1 MRLTTFDFWRCLQKL
16 KWYFLQSSAHLRTYS
31 EEPSFSC
38 SFPRSEQLEIGGE
51 MNTENKSH
59 KSVGQ
64 AASNQQT
71 EHSNDLIAMDT
82 QDQHQSE
89 VTDAKEEM
97 IQECKTQNTALCEGD
112 SPLEAEPSQE
122 ENKEVDIVESDT
134 IFHICRF
141 RYFKYHIYILK
152 KYVLCKDL
160 KFLYVIPL
168 L

>member
-1 MRLTTFDFWRCLQKL
+1 
-16 KWYFLQSSAHLRTYS
+16 
-31 EEPSFSC
+31 
-38 SFPRSEQLEIGGE
+38 

-82 QDQHQSE
+82 QDQQQSE
-89 VTDAKEEM
+89 VKDATEEM
-97 IQECKTQNTALCEGD
+97 IQCKTQNSALCEGD

-122 ENKEVDIVESDT
+122 ENKEVNKVESGA
-134 IFHICRF
+134 IIHICRF
-141 RYFKYHIYILK
+141 RFFKYHIYILK

-160 KFLYVIPL
+160 KFLYVIL
-168 L
+168 LL

>member
-1 MRLTTFDFWRCLQKL
+1 
-16 KWYFLQSSAHLRTYS
+16 
-31 EEPSFSC
+31 
-38 SFPRSEQLEIGGE
+38 

-64 AASNQQT
+64 AASNPQT
-71 EHSNDLIAMDT
+71 EHSNDLIATDT

-89 VTDAKEEM
+89 VTDATEEM
-97 IQECKTQNTALCEGD
+97 IQESKTQNSALCEGD

-122 ENKEVDIVESDT
+122 ENKEVNIVESDA
-134 IFHICRF
+134 IIHICRF

-160 KFLYVIPL
+160 KLLYVLPL